1 MPQAWRL
8 TSARRAETAF
18 TGDGSVLQSGRW
30 HHAGT
35 RCIYVSSALSLAAL
49 EVMVHSG
56 GGRPTIPFV
65 AFRIEIPDGLP
76 IAEVPDDL
84 LGEDWRATPAP
95 PALADF
101 GSAWVKAGS
110 AAVLRV
116 PSAVS
121 PRESN
126 YLLSPAHPDFTR
138 IIVEPPEPFEFD
150 ERLLI
155 GVL

>member
-1 MPQAWRL
+1 MLEAWRL

-65 AFRIEIPDGLP
+65 AFRVEIPDGVP

-95 PALADF
+95 PSPYRDSPGDTSSESGLERATR
-101 GSAWVKAGS
+101 GAGCW
-110 AAVLRV
+110 AGR
-116 PSAVS
+116 
-121 PRESN
+121 N
-126 YLLSPAHPDFTR
+126 NH
-138 IIVEPPEPFEFD
+138 
-150 ERLLI
+150 
-155 GVL
+155 